1 MKETQF
7 IKQNKEKWH
16 SFEQILEQDFATPEQ
31 LKDVYIQITDDLS
44 YARTFYPNRSV
55 RVYLNSLS
63 KNVYNRIN
71 TYKKTKKNKIIS
83 FWTDDLPQLVYES
96 RSAFHLSFFVFVG
109 AMLIGAFSSAMDPE
123 FVRTILGDFYVD
135 MTLDN
140 IKDGDPMRVY
150 KDSKEL
156 GMSVGIT
163 FNNLKVAFMTFLMG
177 IFYLIG
183 SIGVLI
189 SNGVMVGSFQY
200 FFYEQ
205 GFLLESFLTIWM
217 HGALEISAIVI
228 AGAAGITMGQGL
240 VFPGTYSRIK
250 AFQISAK
257 RGLKIMVG
265 ITPIFIL
272 AGFIEGYLTRHTE
285 MPNII
290 RAIFI
295 LACFGFVFWYFL
307 FYPRKKHK
315 QGFENKTDHLKLQPE
330 NLYSFEFLKIKN
342 SGQLFNEAFLMF
354 VALASKVG
362 LLIAILSLLFTLV
375 NTSLMKVNLNEIY
388 SFKQTSILNF
398 ITDPFFKLREIPQLF
413 YNVNEP
419 WLLPLNLL
427 LFIVISFFVCL
438 LFERR
443 AVGIGEV
450 DRVEPSILKELSK
463 LIGLPIVCG
472 LIIGLLAWGS
482 GLLIILVPF
491 VFPFLILWLYSTFR
505 GENNFVMAF
514 SEAWQMYFSNF
525 SKVIGLSF
533 SLWVLSA
540 FFYTFIMASLFWF
553 LISIVG
559 WNLEVSQQ
567 ELNYLVYAML
577 LFFAHFNFV
586 LIFVL
591 NLIGFLFAFYSL
603 KEENEGISL
612 ERNIN
617 EISFDSKIRGIAKEI

>member
-16 SFEQILEQDFATPEQ
+16 SFELILEQEFATPEQ
-31 LKDVYIQITDDLS
+31 LKDVYIQVTDDLS

-71 TYKKTKKNKIIS
+71 TYKKTKKSKIIS
-83 FWTDDLPQLVYES
+83 FWTDDLPRLVYES
-96 RSAFHLSFFVFVG
+96 RSAFRLSFFVFVG

-156 GMSVGIT
+156 GMSIGIT
-163 FNNLKVAFMTFLMG
+163 FNNLMVAFLTFLMG

-183 SIGVLI
+183 SIGVLV

-285 MPNII
+285 MPNIL

-295 LACFGFVFWYFL
+295 IACFGFVFWYFL
-307 FYPRKKHK
+307 FYPRKK
-315 QGFENKTDHLKLQPE
+315 NKEGARKNIDHLKLQPE
-330 NLYSFEFLKIKN
+330 NHYNFEFLKIKN
-342 SGQLFNEAFLMF
+342 SGQLFNEAFLMY
-354 VALASKVG
+354 VVLAGKIS
-362 LLIAILSLLFTLV
+362 LLIAVLSLLFTLV
-375 NTSLMKVNLNEIY
+375 NTSLMKVSLYEIY
-388 SFKQTSILNF
+388 NFKPTSVLNF
-398 ITDPFFKLREIPQLF
+398 FIDPLYKLEEIPQLF

-419 WLLPLNLL
+419 WLLPLNVV
-427 LFIVISFFVCL
+427 LFLIISFFVCL
-438 LFERR
+438 LFERK
-443 AVGIGEV
+443 AISIGGV
-450 DRVEPSILKELSK
+450 DLVESSVIKSVN
-463 LIGLPIVCG
+463 IFAGLLVVCG
-472 LIIGLLAWGS
+472 LFIGLLAWGS
-482 GLLIILVPF
+482 GLLFILIPF
-491 VFPFLILWLYSTFR
+491 VFPFLFLWLYSIFR
-505 GENNFVMAF
+505 GERNFIMAF
-514 SEAWQMYFSNF
+514 GEAWQMYFSNF

-533 SLWVLSA
+533 SLWVLGA
-540 FFYTFIMASLFWF
+540 FFYTFIQASLFWF
-553 LISIVG
+553 LISMVG
-559 WNLEVSQQ
+559 WNLELSQKD
-567 ELNYLVYAML
+567 LNALVYAML

-591 NLIGFLFAFYSL
+591 NLIGYSFAFYSL
-603 KEENEGISL
+603 KEESEGLSL
-612 ERNIN
+612 EKSIN
-617 EISFDSKIRGIAKEI
+617 EISFDNKIRGIAKEV